1 MPNEKKPIPPLSI
14 VVPAVLDWDWHTP
27 DEIVAELLE
36 QQEQFGINRFML
48 AFPSKG
54 YRSVDFPT
62 MAYVEQYARNFKE
75 VRERVAPLGIQC
87 GWWFCGTVKLGHG
100 VWRPAAFTATEDGI
114 CLLEKTDYLHPV
126 HLLFR

>member
-1 MPNEKKPIPPLSI
+1 
-14 VVPAVLDWDWHTP
+14 
-27 DEIVAELLE
+27 
-36 QQEQFGINRFML
+36 ML

-62 MAYVEQYARNFKE
+62 MAYVEQYARNFRE

-100 VWRPAAFTATEDGI
+100 KEEKCPVWGSAHTRRDVCVANSRARVARTKA
-114 CLLEKTDYLHPV
+114 L
-126 HLLFR
+126 

>member
-1 MPNEKKPIPPLSI
+1 
-14 VVPAVLDWDWHTP
+14 
-27 DEIVAELLE
+27 
-36 QQEQFGINRFML
+36 ML

-100 VWRPAAFTATEDGI
+100 EEEKCPVWGSAPNPASF
-114 CLLEKTDYLHPV
+114 LEKLDQNLHTGVGANRAITPK
-126 HLLFR
+126 LAFKF